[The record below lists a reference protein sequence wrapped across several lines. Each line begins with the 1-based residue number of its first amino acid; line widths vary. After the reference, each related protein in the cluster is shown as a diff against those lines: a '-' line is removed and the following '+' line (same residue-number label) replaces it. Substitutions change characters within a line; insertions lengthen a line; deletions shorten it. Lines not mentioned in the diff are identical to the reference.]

1 MLTLAQAAAMTG
13 MNRSTILRAIKRVAI
28 TGTKGQNDVWHVN
41 GVEMARAFPVTPP
54 NTQLASQDTH
64 PDALAAHKLALAEE
78 RITELKERLEEMRQE
93 RDRARAGEDAWKT
106 QCEAVTRQFA
116 LPTPQDA
123 LTARQLALPAPQDA
137 LTARQLALP
146 APQDA
151 LAAVDGVAG
160 LRKALN
166 RAHGFLGYWAREPV
180 AFISQKAQAGY
191 RR

>member
-28 TGTKGQNDVWHVN
+28 TGTKGHNDVWHVN

-106 QCEAVTRQFA
+106 QCEAVTRQ
-116 LPTPQDA
+116 
-123 LTARQLALPAPQDA
+123 LALP
-137 LTARQLALP
+137 ARQLALP

-191 RR
+191 RH

>member
-28 TGTKGQNDVWHVN
+28 TGTKGHNDVWHVN

-54 NTQLASQDTH
+54 NTQLAPQDTH

-106 QCEAVTRQFA
+106 QCEAVTRQ
-116 LPTPQDA
+116 
-123 LTARQLALPAPQDA
+123 LALPAPQ
-137 LTARQLALP
+137 
-146 APQDA
+146 
-151 LAAVDGVAG
+151 
-160 LRKALN
+160 
-166 RAHGFLGYWAREPV
+166 AH
-180 AFISQKAQAGY
+180 
-191 RR
+191 

>member
-28 TGTKGQNDVWHVN
+28 TGTKGHNDVWHVN

-54 NTQLASQDTH
+54 NTQLTPQDTY

-106 QCEAVTRQFA
+106 QCEAVTRQ
-116 LPTPQDA
+116 
-123 LTARQLALPAPQDA
+123 LALP
-137 LTARQLALP
+137 ARQLALP

>member
-13 MNRSTILRAIKRVAI
+13 MNRSTILRAIKRVTI
-28 TGTKGQNDVWHVN
+28 TGTKGHNDVWHVN

-106 QCEAVTRQFA
+106 QCEAVTRQ
-116 LPTPQDA
+116 
-123 LTARQLALPAPQDA
+123 LALPAPQDA

-151 LAAVDGVAG
+151 LAAVDGLAG

>member
-28 TGTKGQNDVWHVN
+28 TGTKGHNDVWHVN

-54 NTQLASQDTH
+54 NTQLAPQDTH

-93 RDRARAGEDAWKT
+93 RDRARAGEDAW
-106 QCEAVTRQFA
+106 VT
-116 LPTPQDA
+116 
-123 LTARQLALPAPQDA
+123 
-137 LTARQLALP
+137 RQLALP

-166 RAHGFLGYWAREPV
+166 RAHGFLGYCAREPV
-180 AFISQKAQAGY
+180 AFISQKTQAGY
-191 RR
+191 QR

>member
-1 MLTLAQAAAMTG
+1 MLILAQAAAMTG

-28 TGTKGQNDVWHVN
+28 TGTKGHNDVWHVN

-106 QCEAVTRQFA
+106 QCEAVTRQ
-116 LPTPQDA
+116 
-123 LTARQLALPAPQDA
+123 LALP
-137 LTARQLALP
+137 ARQLALP

>member
-1 MLTLAQAAAMTG
+1 
-13 MNRSTILRAIKRVAI
+13 
-28 TGTKGQNDVWHVN
+28 
-41 GVEMARAFPVTPP
+41 
-54 NTQLASQDTH
+54 
-64 PDALAAHKLALAEE
+64 
-78 RITELKERLEEMRQE
+78 MRQE

-106 QCEAVTRQFA
+106 QCEAVTRQ
-116 LPTPQDA
+116 
-123 LTARQLALPAPQDA
+123 LALP
-137 LTARQLALP
+137 ARQLALP

>member
-28 TGTKGQNDVWHVN
+28 TGTKGHNDVWHVN

-106 QCEAVTRQFA
+106 QCEAVTRQ
-116 LPTPQDA
+116 
-123 LTARQLALPAPQDA
+123 LALP
-137 LTARQLALP
+137 ARQLALP

>member
-28 TGTKGQNDVWHVN
+28 TGTKGHNDVWHVN

-54 NTQLASQDTH
+54 NTQLAPQDTH

-106 QCEAVTRQFA
+106 QCEAVTRQLA
-116 LPTPQDA
+116 LP
-123 LTARQLALPAPQDA
+123 ARQLALPAPH
-137 LTARQLALP
+137 
-146 APQDA
+146 DA

>member
-1 MLTLAQAAAMTG
+1 
-13 MNRSTILRAIKRVAI
+13 
-28 TGTKGQNDVWHVN
+28 
-41 GVEMARAFPVTPP
+41 
-54 NTQLASQDTH
+54 
-64 PDALAAHKLALAEE
+64 
-78 RITELKERLEEMRQE
+78 MRQE

-106 QCEAVTRQFA
+106 QCEAVTRQ
-116 LPTPQDA
+116 
-123 LTARQLALPAPQDA
+123 LALPAPQDA

-146 APQDA
+146 APQGA

>member
-28 TGTKGQNDVWHVN
+28 TGTKGHNDVWHVN

-64 PDALAAHKLALAEE
+64 PGALAAHKLALAEE

-106 QCEAVTRQFA
+106 QCEAVTRQ
-116 LPTPQDA
+116 LTPQDA
-123 LTARQLALPAPQDA
+123 LTARQLALPAPQG
-137 LTARQLALP
+137 
-146 APQDA
+146 A

>member
-1 MLTLAQAAAMTG
+1 MLTLAQAATMTG

-28 TGTKGQNDVWHVN
+28 TGTKGHNDVWHVN
-41 GVEMARAFPVTPP
+41 GAEQARAFPVTPP
-54 NTQLASQDTH
+54 NTQLAPQDTH

-93 RDRARAGEDAWKT
+93 RDSARAGEDAWKT
-106 QCEAVTRQFA
+106 QCEAVTRQ
-116 LPTPQDA
+116 
-123 LTARQLALPAPQDA
+123 LALPAPQDA
-137 LTARQLALP
+137 LAARQLALP

-166 RAHGFLGYWAREPV
+166 RARGLLGSWIDPV
-180 AFISQKAQAGY
+180 AFTSQKAQAG
-191 RR
+191 